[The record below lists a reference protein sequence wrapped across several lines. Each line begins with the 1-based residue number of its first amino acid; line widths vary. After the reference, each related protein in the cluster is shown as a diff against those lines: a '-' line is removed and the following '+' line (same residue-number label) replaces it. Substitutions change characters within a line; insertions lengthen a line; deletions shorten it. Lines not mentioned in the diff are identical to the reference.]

1 MYPTTT
7 EEFESVHGRLEDQP
21 QGSYIVGWSVEDE
34 AEWIENQE
42 DEANK
47 DIDPKDIYGDEY
59 DGIVIGDE
67 E

>member
-34 AEWIENQE
+34 ADWIEDKENE
-42 DEANK
+42 VEL
-47 DIDPKDIYGDEY
+47 PKDIYGDEY
-59 DGIVIGDE
+59 DSIVIGE
-67 E
+67 EE

>member
-1 MYPTTT
+1 MYPATT

-34 AEWIENQE
+34 ADWIEEKENE
-42 DEANK
+42 VEL
-47 DIDPKDIYGDEY
+47 PKDIYGDEY
-59 DGIVIGDE
+59 DSIVIGE